1 MLSLVVMSQIRLQ
14 LAWSAVGRRSEPL
27 LTSLLWVAGYSILFL
42 AIAVWAY
49 QRDETS
55 KFV

>member
-1 MLSLVVMSQIRLQ
+1 
-14 LAWSAVGRRSEPL
+14 VGRRSEPL